1 MLKKWWQKE
10 VVYQIYPKSFYDSNN
25 DGIGDIQGIIKKLDY
40 FKELGVTML
49 WLCPFFKS
57 PMDDNGYD
65 ISDYYEL
72 APEFG
77 TKEDLD
83 QLIYEAKNLNI
94 KIIMDLV
101 LNHTSDEHEWFQEAI
116 KNPNSPYHDFYI
128 FREGKEPINNWRSV
142 FGGSVWQKLENRD
155 EMYLHCFGKKQADL
169 NWENPKMRQA
179 LYDMINYWLAKGI
192 AGFRVDAITFIKKDL
207 SFASRA
213 SDGVDGLVKCTK
225 TCRNQQGIG
234 LFLNELNEQCF
245 KKYDCMTVAEAA
257 GVHYDELDDYIG
269 EDGYFSMIFDFK
281 YADLDIASGSEWF
294 KRLNWTV
301 KELRDL
307 IMESQLSMQK
317 SGWAANFI
325 ENHDQPRATTK
336 YLKNAANNK
345 DAIKML
351 GAMYFFLRGTPFIYQ
366 GQELGMTNFQRD
378 NIDEFNDISSIDQY
392 YRSIDEGLSEEEA
405 LEIINLRSRD
415 NSRTPFPWSDEIYG
429 GFSKVK
435 PWLKMNDNYDVIN
448 AANQIHQKD
457 SIFSFYQTMI
467 KLRQE
472 SIFSDLLIYGEIIPL
487 EIDENVIAYKRKL
500 DDQEITCY
508 YNFSD
513 KEIGVNIPKNRINP
527 IFNNLEDVKVEKKK
541 LTLKA
546 YQALIVQYEGG
557 NENVK

>member
-301 KELRDL
+301 KVLRDL

-336 YLKNAANNK
+336 YLKDAANNK

-457 SIFSFYQTMI
+457 SIFSFYQAMI

-472 SIFSDLLIYGEIIPL
+472 SIYSDLLIYGEIIPL

>member
-83 QLIYEAKNLNI
+83 QLICEAKNLNI

-116 KNPNSPYHDFYI
+116 KNPDSPYHDFYI

-336 YLKNAANNK
+336 YLKDAANNK

-392 YRSIDEGLSEEEA
+392 YRSIDEGLTEKEA

-415 NSRTPFPWSDEIYG
+415 NSRTPFPWSNEIYG

-457 SIFSFYQTMI
+457 SIFSFYQAMI

-472 SIFSDLLIYGEIIPL
+472 SIYSDLLIYGEIIPL

-527 IFNNLEDVKVEKKK
+527 IFNILEDVKVEKKK
-541 LTLKA
+541 LILKA

>member
-83 QLIYEAKNLNI
+83 QLICEAKNLNI

-225 TCRNQQGIG
+225 TCRNQKGIG

-336 YLKNAANNK
+336 YLKDAANNK

-392 YRSIDEGLSEEEA
+392 YRSINEGLSEKEA

-415 NSRTPFPWSDEIYG
+415 NSRTPFPWSNEIYG

-457 SIFSFYQTMI
+457 SIFSFYQAMI

-472 SIFSDLLIYGEIIPL
+472 SIYSDLLIYGEIIPL

-500 DDQEITCY
+500 DEQEITCY

-513 KEIGVNIPKNRINP
+513 KEIEVNIPKNRINP

-541 LTLKA
+541 LILKA

>member
-83 QLIYEAKNLNI
+83 QLICEAKNLNI

-225 TCRNQQGIG
+225 TCRNQKGIG

-336 YLKNAANNK
+336 YLKDAANNK

-392 YRSIDEGLSEEEA
+392 YRSIDEGLSEKEA

-457 SIFSFYQTMI
+457 SIFSFYQAMI

-472 SIFSDLLIYGEIIPL
+472 SIYSDLLIYGEIIPL